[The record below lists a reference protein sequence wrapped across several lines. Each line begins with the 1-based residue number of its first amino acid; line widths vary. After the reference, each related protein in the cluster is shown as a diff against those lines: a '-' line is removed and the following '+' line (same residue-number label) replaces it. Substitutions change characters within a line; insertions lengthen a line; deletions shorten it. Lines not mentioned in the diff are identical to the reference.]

1 MRVFHVSVV
10 DRIVEPNPWLSPGFL
25 HEFSKAGIGVM
36 IRGSHTVNYSD
47 PGG

>member
-1 MRVFHVSVV
+1 MKFSTQGFV
-10 DRIVEPNPWLSPGFL
+10 DRDVEPGPRSLARFL